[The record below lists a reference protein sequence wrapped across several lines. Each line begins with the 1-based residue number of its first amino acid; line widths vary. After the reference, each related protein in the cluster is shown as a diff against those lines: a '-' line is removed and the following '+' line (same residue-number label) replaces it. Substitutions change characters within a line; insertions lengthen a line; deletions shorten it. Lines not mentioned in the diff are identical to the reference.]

1 MDGVLLFFLLLL
13 TSVITIGVVLYI
25 IDNKK
30 SDEVQKTTEIQYVLT
45 PSTYYGWNGWNR
57 WNDYYGWNY
66 GKHRRRRWH

>member
-30 SDEVQKTTEIQYVLT
+30 TEDVAKTTEIQYVLT
-45 PSTYYGWNGWNR
+45 PSTYNG

-66 GKHRRRRWH
+66 GKNRRRRWH

>member
-30 SDEVQKTTEIQYVLT
+30 PEDVAKTTEIQYVLT
-45 PSTYYGWNGWNR
+45 PSTYYGWN
-57 WNDYYGWNY
+57 DYYGWNY
-66 GKHRRRRWH
+66 GKNRRRRWH